1 MFTKSSK
8 VLFFCIPLL
17 FVLIYFQVFFSEY
30 AYLDEIHQLWHN
42 NDNSN
47 FVMFH
52 SQGRWLTGLLFKNFF
67 SSISNIEQLKIL
79 RLFSFTGWVL
89 TTLIWSLI
97 FKKWTVLLNLP
108 KEISW
113 LGCLYFVCSISVCIY
128 IGWAS
133 CMEIFLAVLA
143 SLVSGHI
150 LFKNLCEQQMGAA
163 LRITVGLS
171 SLVLGIVSLFI
182 YQNAF
187 GVFLI
192 PFFLRYVQSK
202 KAKPDRITVMGIIFY
217 LAVYLA
223 YYFLFKY
230 SLSLYHLEAGNR
242 TEIHFNLL
250 KKISFF
256 FSGPFP
262 QGFSL
267 NLLFLARSIFS
278 QIFYSIVF
286 IAWLIITFRRNREN
300 TITTNVLFVAFI
312 LFLLALIYLPSM
324 IAAENFPSYRTLF
337 AFNLAVFIMV
347 TESLVHLFQ
356 KEKGRNLFTWA
367 MVAWLLLTG
376 IYTFNFQY
384 INPLKKEYKVLRNF
398 INSRY
403 YPGIK
408 KVYFVRADK
417 FLFNHEFHTRVY
429 RDELGAPST
438 YRDWVPEPITK
449 QLILELT
456 KSRKIADEVKVIQ
469 FENIELLNRANPV
482 LDSNSLVID
491 MNELFIAENE

>member
-1 MFTKSSK
+1 
-8 VLFFCIPLL
+8 
-17 FVLIYFQVFFSEY
+17 
-30 AYLDEIHQLWHN
+30 
-42 NDNSN
+42 
-47 FVMFH
+47 MFH

-79 RLFSFTGWVL
+79 RLFSFTGWIL
-89 TTLIWSLI
+89 TTIIWSLI

-108 KEISW
+108 KDIW
-113 LGCLYFVCSISVCIY
+113 LLGCLYFVCSISVCIY

-143 SLVSGHI
+143 GLASSHI
-150 LFKNLCEQQMGAA
+150 LFENLFKQQMGAW

-192 PFFLRYVQSK
+192 PFFLRYVQGK
-202 KAKPDRITVMGIIFY
+202 KAKPDRITVMGMIFY
-217 LAVYLA
+217 LAVYLI

-278 QIFYSIVF
+278 QIFYPIIF
-286 IAWLIITFRRNREN
+286 IAWLIITFKRNKEN
-300 TITTNVLFVAFI
+300 TIITNVLFVAFI

-347 TESLVHLFQ
+347 TESLIYLFQ
-356 KEKGRNLFTWA
+356 KEKERKLFTWA
-367 MVAWLLLTG
+367 MVAWLVLTG

-384 INPLKKEYKVLRNF
+384 INPLKKEYKVLKGFVESHYN
-398 INSRY
+398 
-403 YPGIK
+403 PGVRQ
-408 KVYFVRADK
+408 VYFIRADK
-417 FLFNHEFHTRVY
+417 FLFSPEFHTQVY
-429 RDELGAPST
+429 RDEFGAPST
-438 YRDWVPEPITK
+438 YRDWVPEPIIK
-449 QLILELT
+449 QMIFEIT
-456 KSRKIADEVKVIQ
+456 KSRKTAEEISVIQ
-469 FENIELLNRANPV
+469 FENAELYNQAKLALN
-482 LDSNSLVID
+482 DKSLVID
-491 MNELFIAENE
+491 MNTLFKGHQ